1 MSQMIAN
8 GIRLNYETFGAASDP
23 TIVLIRGLG
32 TQMSEWQPDL
42 ISGLQAMGLQVV
54 IFDNRDVGLS
64 EKLADRGCP
73 AFADVISGAVEA
85 PYTLSDM
92 AADVCGLL
100 DGLGV
105 EQAHILGIS
114 LGGMVAQMM
123 AARFPARVLSL
134 LSVMSTSGSDGLP
147 GPSEAALV
155 AFNAPVATDYESR
168 VRQSAENKVV
178 FGSPGYPESLEQR
191 LEDARAAID
200 RCHYPEGVARQR
212 LAVASQ
218 MDRSRLLQEI
228 SIPTT
233 VIHGEDDA
241 LIPVQCGEDTA
252 KLIPDAVF
260 HAVPGMGH
268 NIPKSLVPEFLSLV
282 KAHLDRIEDNP

>member
-1 MSQMIAN
+1 MIAN
-8 GIRLNYETFGAASDP
+8 GIRLNYDVFGGKSDP
-23 TIVLIRGLG
+23 AIVLIRGLG

-42 ISGLQAMGLQVV
+42 IEGLQAMGLQVIV
-54 IFDNRDVGLS
+54 FDNRDVGLS

-73 AFADVISGAVEA
+73 AFADVISGQAEA

-100 DGLGV
+100 DGLEI

-114 LGGMVAQMM
+114 LGGMIAQVM
-123 AARFPARVLSL
+123 AAKFPARVRSL
-134 LSVMSTSGSDGLP
+134 LSVMSTSGSPGLP
-147 GPSEAALV
+147 GPSDKALE
-155 AFNAPVATDYESR
+155 AFNAPVAKDYESL
-168 VRQSAENKVV
+168 VQQAAESKVV

-191 LEDARAAID
+191 LIDARAAID

-218 MDRSRLLQEI
+218 MDRSTLLQEI

-233 VIHGEDDA
+233 VIHGEADA

-252 KLIPDAVF
+252 RLIPGAVF
-260 HAVPGMGH
+260 NSVPGMGH
-268 NIPKSLVPEFLSLV
+268 NIPRSLVPEFLNLV
-282 KAHLDRIEDNP
+282 KGHLVRQEEAP